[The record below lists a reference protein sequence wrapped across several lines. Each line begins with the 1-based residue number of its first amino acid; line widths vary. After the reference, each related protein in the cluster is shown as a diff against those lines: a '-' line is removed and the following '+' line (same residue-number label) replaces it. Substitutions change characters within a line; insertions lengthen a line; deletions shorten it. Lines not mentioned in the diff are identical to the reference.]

1 MAVLSVM
8 TSILCYSSYVSKYKP
23 GRCSRLGVS
32 ALTSILAAGRH
43 LDVYRLAQP
52 QGQGG
57 WDKVCAH
64 VVQLKF
70 HRDSAQ

>member
-1 MAVLSVM
+1 METGHSQVGMGVAVFPP
-8 TSILCYSSYVSKYKP
+8 ISSLPV
-23 GRCSRLGVS
+23 
-32 ALTSILAAGRH
+32 RH
-43 LDVYRLAQP
+43 RYRPLRP
-52 QGQGG
+52 NFGEPRHGQGG

>member
-1 MAVLSVM
+1 MFVLCFMWSVKGQHAQK
-8 TSILCYSSYVSKYKP
+8 VQKSKKKKIEKN
-23 GRCSRLGVS
+23 GREGIDQYDSNTGFLLIS
-32 ALTSILAAGRH
+32 L
-43 LDVYRLAQP
+43 
-52 QGQGG
+52 QGG

>member
-1 MAVLSVM
+1 MTVLQSLVGKELRGVHNEIH
-8 TSILCYSSYVSKYKP
+8 TTEKALLSLNG
-23 GRCSRLGVS
+23 GRRRFGWMCVHQ
-32 ALTSILAAGRH
+32 GR
-43 LDVYRLAQP
+43 
-52 QGQGG
+52 